1 LLTNCLNR
9 ASLYCLKLFRH
20 GCSPQNKLPK
30 ESEMRAR
37 FSAVLSLLCLVLF
50 LLCSPRKVWAQKVN
64 TLTCAVTYLYGRDSS
79 PTIMFQ
85 LSEDGWMIMC
95 RSGREINV
103 CSRKSRLNWLDKDS
117 VRPNG
122 GHRSNG
128 SSWIAMYPTG
138 TQEVTFQYQCL
149 GG

>member
-1 LLTNCLNR
+1 
-9 ASLYCLKLFRH
+9 
-20 GCSPQNKLPK
+20 
-30 ESEMRAR
+30 MRAR